1 MSDPAVLPAA
11 PPPPSEIADEEADV
25 PLLAGANDEDA
36 EASPPRDAPSVALPA
51 PPIAPATAQQKVKS
65 RDKNGPPSHRDDIV
79 IPDYTLIKRI
89 GSGAYGEV
97 WLAQSVTGALRAVKI
112 VWREDFE
119 LTRTFHREFQG
130 IQQFEPIS
138 RGHPCLVHILHVGWN
153 EPRGFYYCVMELADD
168 AEEGANISSTQT
180 YVPRTLT
187 TDMKRHGRLDPFF
200 CRDAGVYMADALHYM
215 HNHGLTHRD
224 IKPSNII
231 FVGGVCKLADI
242 GLVAAF
248 GERTFVGTEGFVPP
262 EGPGTP
268 QADIYSLGKVLYEMS
283 SGKDRMEFPEVPDNL
298 SDEEWP
304 FWLDLNRVIC
314 QACECDLT
322 RRFATAAEFAESL
335 QHVGDKK
342 PENFIRRFSRAA
354 IITLLASFTAASGL
368 VMAKHQREWAYDI
381 PLPVKPPR
389 AVPARPQPPTPGKP
403 WQNRLK
409 QWFTYK
415 QDRHIA
421 DLLLNA
427 DLFRTF
433 LDATY
438 GAAEYEVTPVTMP
451 DKTTLYAAV
460 IPKDAADSFCAW
472 MTAMERQSGRLDTD
486 HEYTWRPANI
496 PLMPGASKPKTGHS
510 AIRCEIVGVKFGSL
524 NIASTP
530 AGADVFDGELL
541 VGRTPLSLPKVRA
554 DSFNYE
560 VRLPG
565 YKPDVATGRL
575 KEGQSISFNMRL
587 RATGSVVFGKPW
599 QNSLAIKFVPLGKA
613 MLASTE
619 TRRKDFAEFA
629 KATNQPPVDGRVLD
643 AGPDF
648 PVTMVNRSEA
658 EQFCRWLTDRERAQG
673 LLEPDQEYRLPSDDE
688 WSMAAYLSREVG
700 KTPAERSLKIEGI
713 YPWGFIWPPPAKSGN
728 YLDKT
733 ADSTGKKAIPGYT
746 DGAAEASPVGSFRA
760 DGRGL
765 FDLSG
770 NVWEWVSD
778 PWNDKPDL
786 GVLRGGSF
794 TTAERQELLASF
806 RRQANAADRHPDAG
820 FRLLLWNIG
829 QMARADE
836 D

>member
-1 MSDPAVLPAA
+1 MSDPTPL
-11 PPPPSEIADEEADV
+11 PPPSEIADEEEVASV
-25 PLLAGANDEDA
+25 EQEVMPDEESA
-36 EASPPRDAPSVALPA
+36 ESISVELPA
-51 PPIAPATAQQKVKS
+51 PPIAPPTEKPKRQ
-65 RDKNGPPSHRDDIV
+65 KNGPPSHRDDIV
-79 IPDYTLIKRI
+79 IPDYTLLKRI

-153 EPRGFYYCVMELADD
+153 EQRGFYYCVMELADD
-168 AEEGANISSTQT
+168 AEEGANISNVQT
-180 YVPRTLT
+180 YVPRTLG

-304 FWLDLNRVIC
+304 FWIDLNRVIC
-314 QACECDLT
+314 QACDCDLD
-322 RRFATAAEFAESL
+322 RRFATASDFAEAL

-342 PENFIRRFSRAA
+342 PESFSRRFSRAA
-354 IITLLASFTAASGL
+354 IITLLTSFTAASGL

-381 PLPVKPPR
+381 PLPVKPPP
-389 AVPARPQPPTPGKP
+389 VLPVRPQPPTPGKP

-409 QWFTYK
+409 HWFTFK
-415 QDRHIA
+415 DDRHIA
-421 DLLLNA
+421 DLPLDAL
-427 DLFRTF
+427 LFRNF
-433 LDATY
+433 LEATY
-438 GAAEYEVTPVTMP
+438 RAAEYEVTPFTLP
-451 DKTTLYAAV
+451 DKTVMYAAV
-460 IPKDAADSFCAW
+460 IPAPEADAFCAW
-472 MTAMERQSGRLDTD
+472 MAAAERQTGRLDAD
-486 HEYTWRPANI
+486 HEYVWRPANI
-496 PLMPGASKPKTGHS
+496 PRPPGSSKSKPGHS
-510 AIRCEIVGVKFGSL
+510 AIRCEIIGVKFGSL
-524 NIASTP
+524 NLASTP
-530 AGADVFDGELL
+530 AGAEVFDGERLL
-541 VGRTPLSLPKVRA
+541 GRTPLSLHKVRA
-554 DSFNYE
+554 DTFNYE
-560 VRLPG
+560 LRLPG
-565 YKPDVATGRL
+565 YKPEVATGKL
-575 KEGQSISFNMRL
+575 KEGQSISFNLRL

-599 QNSLAIKFVPLGKA
+599 QNSLSVKFVPLGKA

-629 KATNQPPVDGRVLD
+629 RATNQPPVEGRVLD
-643 AGPDF
+643 AEPDL

-658 EQFCRWLTDRERAQG
+658 EQFCRWLTDRERAQV
-673 LLEPDQEYRLPSDDE
+673 LLEPDQEYRLPTDDE

-713 YPWGFIWPPPAKSGN
+713 YPWGFIWPPPTRSGN
-728 YLDKT
+728 YLDLS
-733 ADSTGKKAIPGYT
+733 ADKSGKKAIPSYT
-746 DGAAEASPVGSFRA
+746 DGIAGASPVASFRP

-765 FDLSG
+765 HDLSG

-778 PWNDKPDL
+778 PWKDMPDQ

-794 TTAERQELLASF
+794 STSERQELLASF
-806 RRQANAADRHPDAG
+806 RRQANAEDRHPDAG
-820 FRLLLWNIG
+820 FRMLLWNIG
-829 QMARADE
+829 QLAREDE